1 MSLSMMRQWK
11 MNRKRTNRKDIAI
24 NVLFFFFIYTFSFR
38 FDIMNPKGGHM
49 IRLVASDIDGT
60 IIGENNTIS
69 SENLKAIH
77 DMTQSNINFTIC
89 TGKPY
94 AMVKKFCEDLH
105 ASYGIFGNGNQ
116 IIDLKTGK
124 EIYRKTLSP
133 KEVNSCITLAKKQK
147 LHIHLYTE
155 NEVITPELLY
165 MDLRNFILKDSL
177 FHSDLNFK
185 IIPDI
190 EEYIK
195 TQNPTIFKL
204 IISSPSSLMD
214 LKNELDQKM
223 NLTIYRIKKSNQ
235 YKDKIINKE
244 YEYLDITPNKTN
256 KSEAL
261 EILSNYLELSSSEV
275 MAIGDNLN
283 DIDMIQNSGIGVA
296 IANAYDAVKQVA
308 TYTTTNSVDNSG
320 FAEAVYKYISF

>member
-1 MSLSMMRQWK
+1 
-11 MNRKRTNRKDIAI
+11 
-24 NVLFFFFIYTFSFR
+24 
-38 FDIMNPKGGHM
+38 M

-60 IIGENNTIS
+60 IIGEDNKITQK
-69 SENLKAIH
+69 NLNAIY
-77 DMTQSNINFTIC
+77 DMRKSNIDFTIC

-94 AMVKKFCEDLH
+94 SMVKNFCEDLH

-124 EIYRKTLSP
+124 EIFRKTLSQE
-133 KEVNSCITLAKKQK
+133 EVNVCISLAKKDR

-165 MDLRNFILKDSL
+165 MDLRNFILKDSIY
-177 FHSDLNFK
+177 HSNLSFK
-185 IIPDI
+185 IVPDI
-190 EEYIK
+190 EKYIESYH
-195 TQNPTIFKL
+195 PIIFKL
-204 IISSPSSLMD
+204 VISSPSNLLD
-214 LKNELDQKM
+214 LKNKLDQKTD
-223 NLTIYRIKKSNQ
+223 LTIYRVKKLNQ
-235 YKDKIINKE
+235 YKDKVIDKE

-261 EILSNYLELSSSEV
+261 NMLSNYLKLSSSEV

-283 DIDMIQNSGIGVA
+283 DMDMIQKSGIGVA
-296 IANAYDAVKQVA
+296 VANAYDDVKKVA
-308 TYTTTNSVDNSG
+308 TYITKNNVENSG

>member
-1 MSLSMMRQWK
+1 
-11 MNRKRTNRKDIAI
+11 
-24 NVLFFFFIYTFSFR
+24 
-38 FDIMNPKGGHM
+38 M

-60 IIGENNTIS
+60 IIGENNKITS
-69 SENLKAIH
+69 QNLKAIN
-77 DMTQSNINFTIC
+77 DIRQSNIDFTIC

-94 AMVKKFCEDLH
+94 SMVKNFCENLH

-124 EIYRKTLSP
+124 EIYRKTLSQ
-133 KEVNSCITLAKKQK
+133 EEMNACISLAKKEN
-147 LHIHLYTE
+147 LHIHLYTD
-155 NEVITPELLY
+155 NEVITPELRY

-177 FHSDLNFK
+177 FHSDLKFK
-185 IIPDI
+185 IVPDI
-190 EEYIK
+190 QEYIN
-195 TQNPTIFKL
+195 QNQLTVFKL
-204 IISSPSSLMD
+204 IISSSSSLLNLQD
-214 LKNELDQKM
+214 ELNQKM
-223 NLTIYRIKKSNQ
+223 NLTIYRINKSHE

-261 EILSNYLELSSSEV
+261 ETLSKYLNLSSSEV

-283 DIDMIQNSGIGVA
+283 DIDMIQNFGVGVA
-296 IANAYDAVKQVA
+296 VANAYDAVKQVA
-308 TYTTTNSVDNSG
+308 NYTTTNSVDDSG

>member
-1 MSLSMMRQWK
+1 
-11 MNRKRTNRKDIAI
+11 
-24 NVLFFFFIYTFSFR
+24 
-38 FDIMNPKGGHM
+38 M

-60 IIGENNTIS
+60 IIGEDNIITSQNR
-69 SENLKAIH
+69 KAIN
-77 DMTQSNINFTIC
+77 DMKQSNINFTIC

-94 AMVKKFCEDLH
+94 VAVKKFCQDLQ

-116 IIDLKTGK
+116 IVDLKTGK
-124 EIYRKTLSP
+124 EIFRKTLSQE
-133 KEVNSCITLAKKQK
+133 EVNFCIALAKKQK

-155 NEVITPELLY
+155 NELITPELLY
-165 MDLRNFILKDSL
+165 MDLRNFMLKDTL

-185 IIPDI
+185 IVSNI

-195 TQNPTIFKL
+195 KENPTIFKL
-204 IISSPSSLMD
+204 VISSPFSLKD
-214 LKNELDQKM
+214 IKKELNEKM
-223 NLTIYRIKKSNQ
+223 NLTIYRIQKSKQ

-244 YEYLDITPNKTN
+244 YEYLDITPSKTN

-261 EILSNYLELSSSEV
+261 IILSKYLNLSSSEV

-283 DIDMIQNSGIGVA
+283 DIDMLQNSGIGVA
-296 IANAYDAVKQVA
+296 VANAYDAVKQVA
-308 TYTTTNSVDNSG
+308 TYITTKTVDESG

>member
-1 MSLSMMRQWK
+1 
-11 MNRKRTNRKDIAI
+11 
-24 NVLFFFFIYTFSFR
+24 
-38 FDIMNPKGGHM
+38 M

-60 IIGENNTIS
+60 IIGEDNTITQK
-69 SENLKAIH
+69 NLNAIY
-77 DMTQSNINFTIC
+77 DMRKSNIDFTIC

-94 AMVKKFCEDLH
+94 SMVKNFCEDLH

-124 EIYRKTLSP
+124 EIFRKTLSQE
-133 KEVNSCITLAKKQK
+133 EVNICISLAKKDR

-165 MDLRNFILKDSL
+165 MDLRNFILKDSIY
-177 FHSDLNFK
+177 HSNLNFK
-185 IIPDI
+185 IVPDI
-190 EEYIK
+190 EKYIESYH
-195 TQNPTIFKL
+195 PIIFKL
-204 IISSPSSLMD
+204 VISSPSNLLD
-214 LKNELDQKM
+214 LKNKLDQKTD
-223 NLTIYRIKKSNQ
+223 LTIYRVKKLNQ
-235 YKDKIINKE
+235 YKDKVIDKE

-261 EILSNYLELSSSEV
+261 NMLSNYLKLSSSEV

-283 DIDMIQNSGIGVA
+283 DMDMIQKSGIGVA
-296 IANAYDAVKQVA
+296 VANAYDDVKKVA
-308 TYTTTNSVDNSG
+308 TYITKNNVENSG

>member
-1 MSLSMMRQWK
+1 
-11 MNRKRTNRKDIAI
+11 
-24 NVLFFFFIYTFSFR
+24 
-38 FDIMNPKGGHM
+38 M

-60 IIGENNTIS
+60 IIGENNTITS
-69 SENLKAIH
+69 KNLKAIN
-77 DMTQSNINFTIC
+77 DMRQSNINFTIC

-116 IIDLKTGK
+116 IVDLRTGK
-124 EIYRKTLSP
+124 EIFRRTLSQE
-133 KEVNSCITLAKKQK
+133 EVKSCITMAKREK

-155 NEVITPELLY
+155 NELITPELLY
-165 MDLRNFILKDSL
+165 MDLRNFMLKDSL
-177 FHSDLNFK
+177 FQSDLNFK
-185 IIPDI
+185 VVSNI

-195 TQNPTIFKL
+195 TKHPTIFKL
-204 IISSPSSLMD
+204 VISSPSSLLD

-235 YKDKIINKE
+235 YKDRIINKE

-261 EILSNYLELSSSEV
+261 AILSKYLKLSSSEV

-283 DIDMIQNSGIGVA
+283 DIDMLQNSGIGVA
-296 IANAYDAVKQVA
+296 VANAYDAVKEVA
-308 TYTTTNSVDNSG
+308 TYTTTNTVDDSG

>member
-1 MSLSMMRQWK
+1 
-11 MNRKRTNRKDIAI
+11 
-24 NVLFFFFIYTFSFR
+24 
-38 FDIMNPKGGHM
+38 M

-60 IIGENNTIS
+60 IIGESNKITNR
-69 SENLKAIH
+69 NLKAIH
-77 DMTQSNINFTIC
+77 DMKNSNIDFTIC

-94 AMVKKFCEDLH
+94 CMVKNFCEDLQ

-124 EIYRKTLSP
+124 EIYRKTLST
-133 KEVNSCITLAKKQK
+133 EDVRFCFSLAKKEN

-165 MDLRNFILKDSL
+165 MDLRNFVLKDSIY
-177 FHSDLNFK
+177 HSDLNFK
-185 IIPDI
+185 IVPNI
-190 EEYIK
+190 EEYIEK
-195 TQNPTIFKL
+195 YKPTVFKL
-204 IISSPSSLMD
+204 VISSPYNLMD
-214 LKNELDQKM
+214 LKTKLDKEKK
-223 NLTIYRIKKSNQ
+223 LSIYRITKSNQ

-244 YEYLDITPNKTN
+244 YEYLDITPSNTN

-261 EILSNYLELSSSEV
+261 ATLSKYLELSSSEV

-283 DIDMIQNSGIGVA
+283 DIDMIQNFGIGVA
-296 IANAYDAVKQVA
+296 VANAYDDVKKVA
-308 TYTTTNSVDNSG
+308 TYTTINDVENSG